1 MSIRFSSFKHLK
13 SIPFLFQSRVTVT
26 IKIKPDSQTNFKDRS
41 YESSTMLNVAN
52 PAGMYCLGL
61 LSIAN
66 KVYLRCFS
74 RDLKTQKH
82 SQSFYVP
89 KLISCCSHLAST

>member
-1 MSIRFSSFKHLK
+1 MSIRFSSFKHL
-13 SIPFLFQSRVTVT
+13 SRFFSSRVTVT
-26 IKIKPDSQTNFKDRS
+26 IKIKPDSQTKFKDRS

-74 RDLKTQKH
+74 RDLKSQKH

>member
-1 MSIRFSSFKHLK
+1 
-13 SIPFLFQSRVTVT
+13 
-26 IKIKPDSQTNFKDRS
+26 
-41 YESSTMLNVAN
+41 MLNVAN

-74 RDLKTQKH
+74 WDLKTQKH
-82 SQSFYVP
+82 NQSFYVP
-89 KLISCCSHLAST
+89 KLIRVVRTWPARNTRVSSQGFGGIDPT